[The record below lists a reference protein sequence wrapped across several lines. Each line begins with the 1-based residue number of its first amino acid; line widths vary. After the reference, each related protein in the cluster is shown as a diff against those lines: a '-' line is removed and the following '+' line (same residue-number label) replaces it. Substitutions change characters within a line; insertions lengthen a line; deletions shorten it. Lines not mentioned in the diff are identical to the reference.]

1 MIVPFNFTS
10 ETQFLTK
17 YKKKEGKNTLGISLL
32 SEKTIL
38 KDVVIEVEP
47 RHSDFIEISDKKQ
60 LESCTIKVYIDK
72 SSIIESLM
80 A

>member
-1 MIVPFNFTS
+1 M
-10 ETQFLTK
+10 
-17 YKKKEGKNTLGISLL
+17 L

-72 SSIIESLM
+72 SSIIESLL